1 MLHVEYFRFELPF
14 EYPFTIAK
22 GTKTHQPSL
31 LVSLGLRHWR
41 GYGEAPAI
49 QYYDVTVEQMESVLR
64 EKLGMIQRYALI
76 DPQRFWHFLHH
87 LIPGQHFLTAALDI
101 AAWDLFAQMRNQPL
115 RYLLGVPP
123 DKLAPATDYTLGI
136 ASVEEVLD
144 KARRHPWPTYKIKM
158 RGESDLEL
166 LARLREETGS
176 RFRIDANEALDF
188 DTTLRMLPEWER
200 LGVELVEQP
209 LPRDCWEEMKELKMR
224 SSIPFFAD
232 ESCVLESD
240 VARCAEA
247 FSGINIKLTK
257 CGGITP
263 ALRMITEAR
272 SRALRIMLGS
282 MNESTVGTAAMV
294 HMSPLADYLDAD
306 GPLLLSEDI
315 ADGLQYHPDGRVVTR
330 PAPGLGIRFWGHAR
344 ARSYFER

>member
-1 MLHVEYFRFELPF
+1 MLHLESFRFELPF
-14 EYPFTIAK
+14 EFPFTIAK

-31 LVSLGLRHWR
+31 VVALGLRHWR
-41 GYGEAPAI
+41 GFGEAPAI
-49 QYYDVTVEQMESVLR
+49 QYYDVSVDQMERVLQ
-64 EKLGMIQRYALI
+64 EKMSMIQRYALV

-87 LIPGQHFLTAALDI
+87 LIPAQHFLTAALDI
-101 AAWDLFAQMRNQPL
+101 AAWDLFAQMRNMPL
-115 RYLLGVPP
+115 RQLFGIPSG
-123 DKLAPATDYTLGI
+123 KSAPATDYTLGI
-136 ASVEEVLD
+136 ASVEDMLE
-144 KARRHPWPTYKIKM
+144 KARLHPWPTYKIKM
-158 RGESDLEL
+158 HKAEDLEL
-166 LARLREETGS
+166 LVRLRERTGS

-188 DTTLRMLPEWER
+188 ETVLQLLPEWER

-209 LPRDCWEEMKELKMR
+209 LPKEQWEEMKELKKR

-240 VARCAEA
+240 VHRCADA

-263 ALRMITEAR
+263 ALRMISEAR
-272 SRALRIMLGS
+272 TLSLQVMLGS

-306 GPLLLSEDI
+306 GPLLLAEDV
-315 ADGLQYHPDGRVVTR
+315 ADGLQYDFGNVISRS
-330 PAPGLGIRFWGHAR
+330 APGLGIRFWGQAR
-344 ARSYFER
+344 RRSYFEK

>member
-1 MLHVEYFRFELPF
+1 MLQVESFRFELPF

-49 QYYDVTVEQMESVLR
+49 HYYDVSVEKMESVLR
-64 EKLGMIQRYALI
+64 EKMGMIQRYALI

-101 AAWDLFAQMRNQPL
+101 AGWDLFAQMRNLPL
-115 RYLLGVPP
+115 RHLMGVAPG
-123 DKLAPATDYTLGI
+123 APAPHTDYTIGI
-136 ASVEEVLD
+136 APVEEMLE
-144 KARRHPWPTYKIKM
+144 KARRHPWPTYKVKM
-158 RGESDLEL
+158 RSEADLEL
-166 LARLREETGS
+166 LIRLREQTGS
-176 RFRIDANEALDF
+176 RIRIDANEALDF
-188 DTTLRMLPEWER
+188 DTTLRLLPEWER

-209 LPRDCWEEMKELKMR
+209 LPKDSWEEMKELKMR

-240 VARCAEA
+240 VPRCAEA

-272 SRALRIMLGS
+272 KLSLKVMLGS

-306 GPLLLSEDI
+306 GPLLLSEDV
-315 ADGLQYHPDGRVVTR
+315 ADGLAYHGDGSVVCR
-330 PAPGLGIRFWGHAR
+330 SAPGLGIRFWGQAR
-344 ARSYFER
+344 PRSYFEK